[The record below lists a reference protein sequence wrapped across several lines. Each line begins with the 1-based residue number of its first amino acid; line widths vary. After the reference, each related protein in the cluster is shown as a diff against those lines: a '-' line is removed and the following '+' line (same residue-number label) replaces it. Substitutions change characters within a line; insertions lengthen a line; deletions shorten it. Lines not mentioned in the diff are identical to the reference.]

1 MITQVALVLILVA
14 ATGWLF
20 WVLVKKASEKI
31 VIQYERLAAGFGL
44 ELTVPPPQMGGL
56 VRPEPSLHGHYRG
69 REVSVSAPGKGLQNT
84 RQSETVLKVELRDQS
99 LSAQLAATGMLS
111 GLRQRDSGGK
121 LRWRSGDEAFDEA
134 VDIRSDTG
142 ERLGT
147 LLDESR
153 RSWLRERLR
162 GSRRSI
168 YIGSGVMAYAE
179 LGLIADDATR
189 ERFAEVVEF
198 FCEFAEAVEG

>member
-1 MITQVALVLILVA
+1 MLTQVALVLILVVGIA
-14 ATGWLF
+14 WLF
-20 WVLVKKASEKI
+20 RTLVKKASEKI
-31 VIQYERLAAGFGL
+31 AAQYERLSEDFGL

-56 VRPEPSLHGHYRG
+56 IRPEPSLHGRYRG

-84 RQSETVLKVELRDQS
+84 RQSETVLKVELRDEG
-99 LSAQLAATGMLS
+99 LSAQLAGAGMLS

-121 LRWRSGDEAFDEA
+121 LRWRSGDEAFDAA

-142 ERLGT
+142 GRLGA
-147 LLDESR
+147 LLDER
-153 RSWLRERLR
+153 RRKWLRERLR

-189 ERFAEVVEF
+189 ERFAETLEF
-198 FCEFAEAVEG
+198 FCDLAEAVEG

>member
-1 MITQVALVLILVA
+1 MLTQVALVLILVVGIA
-14 ATGWLF
+14 WLF
-20 WVLVKKASEKI
+20 RTLVKKASEKI
-31 VIQYERLAAGFGL
+31 AAQYERLSEDFGL

-56 VRPEPSLHGHYRG
+56 IRPEPSLHGRYRG

-84 RQSETVLKVELRDQS
+84 RQSETVLKVELRDEG
-99 LSAQLAATGMLS
+99 LSAQLAGAGMLT

-121 LRWRSGDEAFDEA
+121 LRWRSGDEAFDAA

-142 ERLGT
+142 GRLGA
-147 LLDESR
+147 LLDER
-153 RSWLRERLR
+153 RRKWLRERLR

-189 ERFAEVVEF
+189 ERFAETLEF
-198 FCEFAEAVEG
+198 FCDLAEAVEG